1 MIVALKDGTEFSA
14 MRVSRSYDMAS
25 MEVILTIE
33 FAVASMEDIAECDFS
48 EITIKRP
55 GRQDK
60 QFTGY
65 IVRDISESYDDRYTS
80 TSVSLVLGDS

>member
-1 MIVALKDGTEFSA
+1 MIIALKDGTEFGA

-25 MEVILTIE
+25 MEVILTVE
-33 FAVASMEDIAECDFS
+33 FAATSMEDVAKCDFS

-55 GRQDK
+55 GRPDK

-80 TSVSLVLGDS
+80 TSVTLVLGDS

>member
-1 MIVALKDGTEFSA
+1 MIIALKDGTEFSA

-33 FAVASMEDIAECDFS
+33 FTAASMEDVAACDFS
-48 EITIKRP
+48 EITVKRP
-55 GRQDK
+55 GRPDK
-60 QFTGY
+60 LFEGY

-80 TSVSLVLGDS
+80 TSVALVLGDS